1 MNCYYHPNQS
11 AVGICKHCQRGLCT
25 ECISEVDDSLACKD
39 RHEEQ
44 VRAIDLLT
52 ARNLLQA
59 GRVGSVYHRN
69 AIFYFLVGVLFA
81 GFGLLQIRWMG
92 WQGIFLLVI
101 GLFLL
106 YAATMNY
113 LESRKYK

>member
-1 MNCYYHPNQS
+1 MNCYYHPNQP

-25 ECISEVDDSLACKD
+25 DCIAEVDDSLACKD

-44 VRAIDLLT
+44 VSALDVLME
-52 ARNLLQA
+52 RNLLQA
-59 GRVGSVYHRN
+59 GRVGSVYTRN
-69 AIFYFLVGVLFA
+69 AIFYSLVGILFA